1 LSAASG
7 VNAQSTGPVSL
18 DPALA
23 NQGTALVIGIDAPPS
38 TGAIAVR
45 LPKGTHTNTKSR
57 TKLCSSSDA
66 ARGACPPES
75 KIGFGRYVVG
85 VAGYLNPGGQTQ
97 LTWSI
102 DAFLGRPVKRGDIAS
117 VVLSAKLLG
126 AESVAT
132 LLTPE
137 IGKSVPTAGTMQ
149 ARLRKG
155 PELRVPGVPIQ
166 FAVGPPTTVTPLRF
180 ELNLSAVRRT
190 RQDFIRKIKV
200 PTLSGGYEIR
210 KVKDHRLVGHNL
222 FRTPER
228 CSGTWSYELTVGAK
242 RSTGRIPCQSGI

>member
-18 DPALA
+18 DPAVA
-23 NQGTALVIGIDAPPS
+23 RQGAALVLGLDAPPS
-38 TGAIAVR
+38 TGAIVIR
-45 LPKGTHTNTKSR
+45 LPKGTRTSTKSR
-57 TKLCSSSDA
+57 SKLCSSSDA
-66 ARGACPPES
+66 ARGTCPPES

-85 VAGYLNPGGQTQ
+85 VAGYLNPGGDTQ

-102 DAFLGRPVKRGDIAS
+102 DAFLGRPAQHGDIAS

-126 AESVAT
+126 AQNVAT

-137 IGKSVPTAGTMQ
+137 IGVSVPTAATMK

-166 FAVGPPTTVTPLRF
+166 LAVNPPTTVTPLRF
-180 ELNLSAVRRT
+180 ELSLSAVRRT

-210 KVKDHRLVGHNL
+210 RVKDHRLVGHNL

-228 CSGTWSYELTVGAK
+228 CSGTWSYELTVGSR
-242 RSTGRIPCQSGI
+242 RSTGRIPCQSGF

>member
-1 LSAASG
+1 MSAASG
-7 VNAQSTGPVSL
+7 VSAQSTGPVAL
-18 DPALA
+18 DPAVA
-23 NQGTALVIGIDAPPS
+23 RQGTTLVLGLDAPPA

-45 LPKGTHTNTKSR
+45 MPKGTHTNTNSR
-57 TKLCSSSDA
+57 TRLCSSSDA
-66 ARGACPPES
+66 ARGTCPPES
-75 KIGFGRYVVG
+75 KVGFGRYVVD
-85 VAGYLNPGGQTQ
+85 VAGYLNPGGDTQ

-102 DAFLGRPVKRGDIAS
+102 DAFLGHPVKRGDIAS

-126 AESVAT
+126 ADSVAT

-137 IGKSVPTAGTMQ
+137 IGMSVPATGTTK

-155 PELRVPGVPIQ
+155 PELYVPGVPIH
-166 FAVGPPTTVTPLRF
+166 FSVAPPTTVTPLRF

-190 RQDFIRKIKV
+190 RQDFIRKVKV

-210 KVKDHRLVGHNL
+210 RVKDHRLIGHNL

-242 RSTGRIPCQSGI
+242 RSTGRIPCQAAF

>member
-7 VNAQSTGPVSL
+7 VSAQSTGPVAL
-18 DPALA
+18 DPAVA
-23 NQGTALVIGIDAPPS
+23 RQGTTLVLGLDAPPA

-45 LPKGTHTNTKSR
+45 MPKGTHTNTNSR
-57 TKLCSSSDA
+57 TRLCSSADA
-66 ARGACPPES
+66 ARRTCPPES
-75 KIGFGRYVVG
+75 KVGFGRYVVD
-85 VAGYLNPGGQTQ
+85 VAGYLNPGGDTQ

-102 DAFLGRPVKRGDIAS
+102 DAFLGHPVKRGDIAS

-126 AESVAT
+126 ADSVAT

-137 IGKSVPTAGTMQ
+137 IGTSVPAAATTK

-155 PELRVPGVPIQ
+155 PELYVPGVPIH
-166 FAVGPPTTVTPLRF
+166 FSVAPPTTVTPLRF

-200 PTLSGGYEIR
+200 PSLSGGYEIR
-210 KVKDHRLVGHNL
+210 RVKDHRLIGHNL

-228 CSGTWSYELTVGAK
+228 CSGTWSYELTVGSK
-242 RSTGRIPCQSGI
+242 RSKGRIPCQATL